1 MIIMIILLRGGEI
14 MRNRKKNLNIHC
26 GDIWMCDLKKMS
38 GSVQFGYRPV
48 FILSNNVNNMYAN
61 TLNIIPL
68 TTKTK
73 RKLPVH
79 VVLWDYQ
86 KYGLKAQSTMLIEQI
101 MTIPISD
108 LDYCI
113 GNIEN
118 KDVLK
123 SIADAIAVQFSIY

>member
-14 MRNRKKNLNIHC
+14 MRNRKKNLNIYY

-73 RKLPVH
+73 RKITSPRCFM
-79 VVLWDYQ
+79 
-86 KYGLKAQSTMLIEQI
+86 GLSEI
-101 MTIPISD
+101 
-108 LDYCI
+108 
-113 GNIEN
+113 
-118 KDVLK
+118 
-123 SIADAIAVQFSIY
+123 